1 MKKIISAILLIVL
14 VLSFASCQK
23 AADVDRYYD
32 YDISYPSTNGF
43 VTEDSA
49 YDKIYSSSTPGESGY
64 ESVVENEKP
73 QQSSTATDY
82 SKKIIKYQDLVLET
96 LDYPNGVKIIETTVA
111 KYGGYLSS
119 SKESSGGIY
128 NTYQMQSA
136 YYEIRVPAEALEAFV
151 SEIKENFNVRNSTL
165 RTTEVTET
173 YYNLAAKLESLML
186 QEERLV
192 ALMEKA
198 DTLSDLITLDDKL
211 TSVRAD
217 INYISSQIQYYD
229 KSVSMSYVNI
239 TLQEVKQYVETEE
252 PTFFERVGKAISN
265 TGDNFVSFI
274 EGFFIVIIYV
284 FPFALLA
291 GAVVVLL
298 IFIIKRKNKKTQN
311 TDSENGETNK

>member
-1 MKKIISAILLIVL
+1 MKKLISAILLIVF

-49 YDKIYSSSTPGESGY
+49 SKDFYAPSNPDESNSGGVVNGE
-64 ESVVENEKP
+64 EP
-73 QQSSTATDY
+73 LQSSTATDY

-128 NTYQMQSA
+128 NSYQMQSA

-151 SEIKENFNVRNSTL
+151 NEIKENFNVRNSTL

-198 DTLSDLITLDDKL
+198 DNLKDLITLDDKL
-211 TSVRAD
+211 TSVRSD

-239 TLQEVKQYVETEE
+239 TLQEVKQYVETKE

-274 EGFFIVIIYV
+274 EGLFIVIIYV

-298 IFIIKRKNKKTQN
+298 IIVIKRKNKKSKKI
-311 TDSENGETNK
+311 DSENNEANK